1 MVLTILFQLNRLI
14 KMTERIFTGW
24 TFQRVLYFLL
34 GAIVMVQGIV
44 DGQWIGVLFGGYFA
58 SMGLFA
64 FGCAAGN
71 CYTGNNTINNEQ
83 KSTSA
88 IQDVEY
94 EEIKIK

>member
-1 MVLTILFQLNRLI
+1 
-14 KMTERIFTGW
+14 MTERIFTGW
-24 TFQRVLYFLL
+24 TFQRVLYFLF
-34 GAIVMVQGIV
+34 GVIVMVQGIV

-71 CYTGNNTINNEQ
+71 CYTGSNTINNEQ

-94 EEIKIK
+94 EEIKIKQ